1 MVAAKHDRSGD
12 LTLADGFV
20 EGERDLGPALAVC
33 VKDARLRTNHQI
45 VPAGFLYPMNI
56 VVQLSLN
63 LLRSRL
69 KFLFKNIHGYLV
81 GLGEVFRPLAHADPA
96 ERAETVVEVERPHDV
111 LHVGRIAERAVGLEN
126 VGSSP

>member
-12 LTLADGFV
+12 LTLADGLV
-20 EGERDLGPALAVC
+20 EGQGNLGPALAVG
-33 VKDARLRTNHQI
+33 VEDAGLRTDHQM

-63 LLRSRL
+63 LFRSRFQ
-69 KFLFKNIHGYLV
+69 FLFKNIHGYLV

-96 ERAETVVEVERPHDV
+96 ERAETVVEVERPHNVLDV
-111 LHVGRIAERAVGLEN
+111 RRITEGAVCL
-126 VGSSP
+126 